1 MPKQKN
7 TIADQ
12 LSVIIPYRELEK
24 LLNATNQKILSPKDR
39 LIAFGTV
46 YTTDMANAA
55 THSST
60 GQVMSTKIKRA
71 IVGTK
76 IQSVENPI

>member
-24 LLNATNQKILSPKDR
+24 LLNATNQIDEIEKRYKRIEER
-39 LIAFGTV
+39 L
-46 YTTDMANAA
+46 AA
-55 THSST
+55 T
-60 GQVMSTKIKRA
+60 QNLYLEILEKVNEIDRYL
-71 IVGTK
+71 
-76 IQSVENPI
+76 